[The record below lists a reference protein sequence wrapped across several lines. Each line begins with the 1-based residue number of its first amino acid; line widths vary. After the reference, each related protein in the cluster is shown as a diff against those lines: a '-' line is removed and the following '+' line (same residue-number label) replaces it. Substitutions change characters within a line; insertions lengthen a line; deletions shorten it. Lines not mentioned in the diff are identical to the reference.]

1 MKVQVVPKGEYLA
14 VMYQTRDGQKRN
26 LLIKKFPDGS
36 LSIYSAVTTEDLDV
50 ITKVVKEEV

>member
-1 MKVQVVPKGEYLA
+1 MTVQLIPKGEYLSI
-14 VMYQTRDGQKRN
+14 MYQKKDGQKRN

>member
-1 MKVQVVPKGEYLA
+1 MTVQLIPKGEYLSI
-14 VMYQTRDGQKRN
+14 VYKTRDGQKRN